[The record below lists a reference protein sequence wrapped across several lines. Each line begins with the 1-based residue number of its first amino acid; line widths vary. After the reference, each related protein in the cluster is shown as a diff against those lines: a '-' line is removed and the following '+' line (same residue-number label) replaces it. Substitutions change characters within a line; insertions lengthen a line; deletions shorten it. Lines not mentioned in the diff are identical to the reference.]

1 MMCGLVAC
9 CMTLKRACAA
19 GIKLSPLPG
28 HVRQVKQ
35 HEAELDALKR
45 ALRVAGD
52 AQASEYAR
60 GRSEAAAEAA
70 PLRDAAAAVPRL
82 QADLA
87 KTRAALQEQLVRA
100 SSFDESEM
108 LDRRVV
114 KKLLVSEVALSC
126 HWCFMWPPYAWCFPG
141 GHMPRAVQSLS
152 VANAAVRERHSSVSM
167 PAQLSCR
174 PCDTRHFV
182 GYDATPCLPF
192 GVAAGDIFPATAERT
207 RHPWADRQYAGG

>member
-1 MMCGLVAC
+1 
-9 CMTLKRACAA
+9 
-19 GIKLSPLPG
+19 
-28 HVRQVKQ
+28 VKQ

-45 ALRVAGD
+45 ALRIAGD
-52 AQASEYAR
+52 TQASEYAR

-114 KKLLVSEVALSC
+114 KKLLVSEVALPC
-126 HWCFMWPPYAWCFPG
+126 RWCLMWPPNATVAFQPDTCPVQCSPFLSQTLLFES
-141 GHMPRAVQSLS
+141 ATVQSQSLS
-152 VANAAVRERHSSVSM
+152 T
-167 PAQLSCR
+167 L
-174 PCDTRHFV
+174 
-182 GYDATPCLPF
+182 L
-192 GVAAGDIFPATAERT
+192 
-207 RHPWADRQYAGG
+207 

>member
-1 MMCGLVAC
+1 
-9 CMTLKRACAA
+9 
-19 GIKLSPLPG
+19 
-28 HVRQVKQ
+28 VKQ

-45 ALRVAGD
+45 ALRIAGD
-52 AQASEYAR
+52 TQASEYAR

-114 KKLLVSEVALSC
+114 KKLLVSEVALFC
-126 HWCFMWPPYAWCFPG
+126 HWCFMWPPYAWCSPG
-141 GHMPRAVQSLS
+141 GTCPVLCNPFLSQTLLFESATVQFHSLPNS
-152 VANAAVRERHSSVSM
+152 LVDHV
-167 PAQLSCR
+167 
-174 PCDTRHFV
+174 T
-182 GYDATPCLPF
+182 
-192 GVAAGDIFPATAERT
+192 PATSLDTMRLPVCPLAWLQVTYFQRPQNAHDILGLIGSMLVGDCAACACSGVFVLIT
-207 RHPWADRQYAGG
+207 ATAFVRVMFW